1 MAAGPG
7 GGRRSYCLA
16 GVFKHGKL
24 WRWMVVMVERA
35 LPLHTARGALKA
47 RILERFAIPVS
58 SGPRFAKLFTM
69 TLEELT
75 HWKRL

>member
-24 WRWMVVMVERA
+24 WRWMIVMVECA
-35 LPLHTARGALKA
+35 LPFHTAHGALKA
-47 RILERFAIPVS
+47 RILKCFAIPFS
-58 SGPRFAKLFTM
+58 SGPRFVR
-69 TLEELT
+69 TL
-75 HWKRL
+75 HHDA